1 MLPGGYAAIAHDPT
15 DVLGRRI
22 AAFLID
28 YGIAVVIFAV
38 LVLGQATT
46 QDFLSADRATS
57 YCDRINNGTQH
68 ICIPVNSS
76 AYVYTEGDLLL
87 ATLLPLG
94 YLFLNAA
101 LLTGATGYSL
111 GKGVV
116 GLRVVRQEDGRLCGI
131 GRAMSRWIM
140 WIADGQPCGLPLVG
154 FIVGTVSR
162 GHRRVGDM
170 VARTLVVDRHDVGVT
185 PVVPGLHTN
194 AYGHY
199 APYGPPQAP
208 PWGSPPAPGGWG
220 MPPAAPPAPP
230 PAPPP
235 AAAPPVPPAPSAPPS
250 AYPAPWSAP
259 APHAPPQQ
267 PAVHQAR
274 PGVDSP
280 LWDDDRDT
288 YIQWDPDI
296 SAWVQWDE
304 RAHEWR
310 PIV

>member
-1 MLPGGYAAIAHDPT
+1 VAADQLNIIAHDPT

-22 AAFLID
+22 AAFVID
-28 YGIAVVIFAV
+28 YGIAVILFAV

-46 QDFLSADRATS
+46 QDFVSVDRATS
-57 YCDRINNGTQH
+57 FCDGINDGTEH

-101 LLTGATGYSL
+101 LLTGVAGWSI

-116 GLRVVRQEDGRLCGI
+116 GLRVVRQEDGRLCGV
-131 GRAMSRWIM
+131 GRALSRWVM
-140 WIADGQPCGLPLVG
+140 WIADGQPCGAPLVG
-154 FIVGTVSR
+154 FIVGTVSK

-170 VARTLVVDRHDVGVT
+170 VARTLVVDRRDVGVT

-194 AYGHY
+194 AYGGY
-199 APYGPPQAP
+199 LPYGAPPVP
-208 PWGSPPAPGGWG
+208 PWGAPPPGAPGGWG
-220 MPPAAPPAPP
+220 MPPSPPPPGQPMPPPSSPP
-230 PAPPP
+230 PAQPGPWG
-235 AAAPPVPPAPSAPPS
+235 APPMPS
-250 AYPAPWSAP
+250 
-259 APHAPPQQ
+259 PPQQ
-267 PAVHQAR
+267 QPVAHHAR